1 MTISSSVTSRPT
13 RPFTPLEHA
22 AGIAVA
28 IYVILSTTSD
38 LGAMWWQDIL
48 REATFA
54 PLLVL
59 CAIVT
64 CGLTAWLF
72 TRLTA
77 IVRERWSMS
86 IRAFCLFLAFTS
98 LALLTGGLPR
108 VLPFLAHHD
117 PSVGFAAWSWSALVG
132 VLLAVC
138 MVMADVC
145 IVTWLLTKDLI
156 DDVTRDR
163 LQRWQSRV
171 LQTAQDLN
179 AHLRAQ
185 GLPPTLANRI
195 PKELLLSFANQIR
208 RYWAYRQEG
217 SVFFVTSRH
226 QADATESVRI
236 LTVLHR
242 WCHTPQIT
250 TPRDIEWCVDRLVDG
265 MKSGTL
271 DDANAQIV
279 ARFADLAHSPSR
291 LAHVSW
297 SSVKALLVTITTLL
311 TTLAAVIH
319 GVDGILA
326 RFSP

>member
-1 MTISSSVTSRPT
+1 MIISSSTTWRFQ

-22 AGIAVA
+22 AGIAIA
-28 IYVILSTTSD
+28 LYVILSTTSD
-38 LGAMWWQDIL
+38 LGATWWRDVL
-48 REATFA
+48 RVAPFA
-54 PLLVL
+54 PFLIM

-64 CGLTAWLF
+64 CGLTAWLL

-77 IVRERWSMS
+77 IARERWSMP
-86 IRAFCLFLAFTS
+86 IRGFCLILAFGS
-98 LALLTGGLPR
+98 LVLLTGGLPK
-108 VLPFLAHHD
+108 VLPFLANHD

-145 IVTWLLTKDLI
+145 IVTWLLTKDLV
-156 DDVTRDR
+156 DDLTRDR

-179 AHLRAQ
+179 AYIRAH
-185 GLPPTLANRI
+185 GLPPTRANRI
-195 PKELLLSFANQIR
+195 PKELLLTLATQIR
-208 RYWAYRQEG
+208 KCWAYRQEG

-226 QADATESVRI
+226 QADATESGRI
-236 LTVLHR
+236 LGVLHT
-242 WCHTPQIT
+242 WCRTPEIS
-250 TPRDIEWCVDRLVDG
+250 TPGDIEWCVDRLVDG

-297 SSVKALLVTITTLL
+297 SSVKALLMTITTLL
-311 TTLAAVIH
+311 TALAGVIH
-319 GVDGILA
+319 SVDGILA
-326 RFSP
+326 RFFS